1 MYNISTNFRIFLFI
15 PILIALLVNTGCVI
29 FGMLFVALVGKD
41 EIVLFSEIYILLIVI
56 MNIAFFLGVIYLSNK
71 FVKDNILNAL
81 DLFYKDMQC
90 FYKSSQDDF
99 SSWSQQIITSP
110 QEVMEISRYFL
121 PLLMSNLKTC
131 LYFNLR
137 EISQILLLDDSS
149 EDFI

>member
-81 DLFYKDMQC
+81 DLFYKD
-90 FYKSSQDDF
+90 
-99 SSWSQQIITSP
+99 IT
-110 QEVMEISRYFL
+110 
-121 PLLMSNLKTC
+121 
-131 LYFNLR
+131 
-137 EISQILLLDDSS
+137 ILV
-149 EDFI
+149 FINIYYCKERCIYGNK